1 VIGSSAHISR
11 TRLVGVGALIALL
24 VAVIGITLVRGTG
37 SDSTESVPPPV
48 VFLAPADAYAPD
60 LVLFENGEAR
70 QLTDLDDETLD
81 FAVSPDGQQIA
92 FSRSNPDGTI
102 DIWLLEIATGA
113 MRPLTD
119 CVKARCTAPAWH
131 PGGAQ
136 VAYQRADTNPATGR
150 TEPRAWV
157 VDVISAE
164 SRLLSADLQH
174 HGATPVWDPT
184 GQRVAFFDE
193 TVPGIRILELATGSE
208 VVIENPHGAVGSFSP
223 DGSHLVYPVITRG
236 ALGET
241 FYTHLEIVTLDEM
254 TIERI
259 SGSADAPVEDVAAG
273 WSPDGSRLLVAR
285 RYLDERYTSGTQLY
299 GLDVA
304 SGQAEPLVVDP
315 AYNHAAMAW
324 DVAGRWIVFQRFSL
338 VEAGA
343 QPEIWLYDSARGES
357 MRVAENAFLPAFV
370 P

>member
-1 VIGSSAHISR
+1 
-11 TRLVGVGALIALL
+11 
-24 VAVIGITLVRGTG
+24 
-37 SDSTESVPPPV
+37 
-48 VFLAPADAYAPD
+48 
-60 LVLFENGEAR
+60 
-70 QLTDLDDETLD
+70 
-81 FAVSPDGQQIA
+81 
-92 FSRSNPDGTI
+92 
-102 DIWLLEIATGA
+102 

-131 PGGAQ
+131 PGGTQ
-136 VAYQRADTNPATGR
+136 IAYQRADTNPATGR
-150 TEPRAWV
+150 TEPRVWV
-157 VDVISAE
+157 VNVVTAQSH
-164 SRLLSADLQH
+164 LLSPDLQA

-193 TVPGIRILELATGSE
+193 TVPGIRILKLTTGSE

-223 DGSHLVYPVITRG
+223 DGSRLVYPVITRG

-241 FYTHLEIVTLDEM
+241 FYTHLDIVTLDEM

-259 SGSADAPVEDVAAG
+259 SGNADAPVEDVFAG

-299 GLDVA
+299 ALDVE

-324 DVAGRWIVFQRFSL
+324 DATGRWIVFQRFSL
-338 VEAGA
+338 AEAGA
-343 QPEIWLYDSARGES
+343 QPEIWLYDSAHGES